1 MLLLAPLMPPL
12 QNADEAAH
20 AFRADQVSHF
30 GLLGVRI
37 PDGEFGGAA
46 DSGLAQLAKQ
56 TAPLRP
62 ASNRVVTREA
72 FRPLPWGSPVP
83 VGYPNTAINPPF
95 FYLPASLA
103 AALAR
108 SLGLGLPN
116 GLVLMRLATGL
127 ATVAIGAWAIA
138 LAGGAALWFYAIL
151 LLPMSMS
158 VSAAVAQDGPMLA
171 CTALTAALLLHL
183 QRPGAAWP
191 RPAFAGLCVLTAA
204 VAMSRTPYL
213 PFAALVVAAP
223 VKPAWRAAGLSCVVV
238 VVLAWAWRGAQ
249 YFPLPA
255 RADGVVLPSAQLRLL
270 ASHPWRLPLLAVHTA
285 VANGVLISRS
295 FIGQLGWLDIGL
307 PRAYRD
313 AAWACLGLALWT
325 CLRGA
330 AASPS
335 PLVLACTLV
344 AVAGGIAAVGLA
356 QYMTWTVVGSPV
368 VDGIQGRYFL
378 PPALLLGMLSRAQA
392 KMSYWLTAPVLLFPL
407 AGIAVSVHAVIL
419 RYYA

>member
-1 MLLLAPLMPPL
+1 MPPL

-20 AFRADQVSHF
+20 AFRADQVSHL
-30 GLLGVRI
+30 GLLGIPV

-46 DSGLAQLAKQ
+46 DSGLAQLASQ
-56 TAPLRP
+56 TAPLQS

-83 VGYPNTAINPPF
+83 IGYPNTAINPPF

-108 SLGLGLPN
+108 SLGVSLPN

-127 ATVAIGAWAIA
+127 ATIAIGAAAIA
-138 LAGGAALWFYAIL
+138 LAGNAALWVYAVL

-171 CTALTAALLLHL
+171 CTAMAAALLLYL
-183 QRPGAAWP
+183 QRPDAAWP
-191 RPAFAGLCVLTAA
+191 RPAFAGLCVLVAA

-223 VKPAWRAAGLSCVVV
+223 VKPAWRVAALSCVVV

-249 YFPLPA
+249 YFPLPP
-255 RADGVVLPSAQLRLL
+255 RPDGVVRPAAQLRLL

-285 VANGVLISRS
+285 AANGVLISRS

-330 AASPS
+330 AKACSPG
-335 PLVLACTLV
+335 VLACTLV
-344 AVAGGIAAVGLA
+344 AVAGSIAAVCLA
-356 QYMTWTVVGSPV
+356 QYVTWTVVGSPV
-368 VDGIQGRYFL
+368 VEGIQGRYFL
-378 PPALLLGMLSRAQA
+378 PPALLLGTLGGAQA
-392 KMSYWLTAPVLLFPL
+392 RASPWLTAPVLLFPL
-407 AGIAVSVHAVIL
+407 ASIAVSVHAVIL